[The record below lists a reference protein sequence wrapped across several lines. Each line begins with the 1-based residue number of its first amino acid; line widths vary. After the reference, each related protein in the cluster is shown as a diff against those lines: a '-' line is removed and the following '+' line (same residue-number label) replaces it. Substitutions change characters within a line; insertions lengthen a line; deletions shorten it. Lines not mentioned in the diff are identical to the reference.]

1 VAENLAK
8 AAGLHSSLSQALQ
21 VMVGGT
27 GTTVAVSVHE
37 HELPE
42 ASVATQVAST
52 PLQLQLVAMD
62 TVPSAF

>member
-1 VAENLAK
+1 
-8 AAGLHSSLSQALQ
+8 
-21 VMVGGT
+21 MVGASGT
-27 GTTVAVSVHE
+27 MAAVSVHE
-37 HELPE
+37 HELPA